1 MLTAILDV
9 LLINREKILSKLDL
23 LLKRQKDL
31 LEDIGWKSFS
41 SGSVHICPIAAI
53 DGSMNFKQYKG
64 FMIYAVDSEAVIVED
79 DKMSVF
85 KQLGDVDVLVPFWL
99 PEERIK
105 LYMSILE
112 IKNAM
117 HVLSSKNN
125 ALILLD
131 GTLSGLIIRPIKYI
145 YSETEVTRVI
155 RKRYLDILIDEIEN
169 HNDGIISKNYT
180 QEIFD
185 EFKEKYGVSEAQASC
200 FYLE

>member
-85 KQLGDVDVLVPFWL
+85 KQLGDVDVLVPF
-99 PEERIK
+99 
-105 LYMSILE
+105 
-112 IKNAM
+112 
-117 HVLSSKNN
+117 
-125 ALILLD
+125 
-131 GTLSGLIIRPIKYI
+131 
-145 YSETEVTRVI
+145 
-155 RKRYLDILIDEIEN
+155 
-169 HNDGIISKNYT
+169 
-180 QEIFD
+180 
-185 EFKEKYGVSEAQASC
+185 
-200 FYLE
+200 